1 MQSTFVHQLVTDY
14 LNFLGIDSSAIVARV
29 IEECSVEAEIQ
40 ETMSRVMT
48 RISSLERERA
58 RVMTRI
64 SSLERE
70 REDAISS
77 TRDAE
82 MMENHRRRRDA
93 YVAICND
100 YCEYAYV
107 RIWRFGNE
115 GPSLP
120 VWLSNVFETED
131 WSIDEVISRTT
142 ENRVLTS
149 LQQLSRDYLHGLNI
163 QVLARLY
170 VHAYENGM
178 LVGFC

>member
-1 MQSTFVHQLVTDY
+1 MQSTFVSQLVTDY
-14 LNFLGIDSSAIVARV
+14 LNFLGIDSSAVARV
-29 IEECSVEAEIQ
+29 IEECSVEAEIH

-48 RISSLERERA
+48 RISSLERER
-58 RVMTRI
+58 
-64 SSLERE
+64 
-70 REDAISS
+70 EDPISS

-115 GPSLP
+115 EPSLP

-149 LQQLSRDYLHGLNI
+149 LQQLSRDYLRGLNI

>member
-1 MQSTFVHQLVTDY
+1 MQSTFVSQLVTDY
-14 LNFLGIDSSAIVARV
+14 LNFLGIDSSTIVTRV
-29 IEECSVEAEIQ
+29 IQECSVEAEIQ
-40 ETMSRVMT
+40 ETMSRVM
-48 RISSLERERA
+48 S
-58 RVMTRI
+58 RI

-82 MMENHRRRRDA
+82 MMENHRRRRGA

-142 ENRVLTS
+142 ENQVLTA

>member
-1 MQSTFVHQLVTDY
+1 MQSMFVSQLVTDY
-14 LNFLGIDSSAIVARV
+14 LNFLGIDSSAVARV
-29 IEECSVEAEIQ
+29 IEECSVEAEIH
-40 ETMSRVMT
+40 ETMS
-48 RISSLERERA
+48 

-107 RIWRFGNE
+107 RIWRFGNQE
-115 GPSLP
+115 PSLP

-142 ENRVLTS
+142 ENRVLTT
-149 LQQLSRDYLHGLNI
+149 LQQLSRDYLRGLNI

>member
-1 MQSTFVHQLVTDY
+1 MQSTFVSQLVTDY
-14 LNFLGIDSSAIVARV
+14 LNFLGIDSSAVARV
-29 IEECSVEAEIQ
+29 IEECSVEAEIH

-48 RISSLERERA
+48 RISSLEREREDA
-58 RVMTRI
+58 K
-64 SSLERE
+64 

-115 GPSLP
+115 EPSLP

-149 LQQLSRDYLHGLNI
+149 LQQLSRDYLRGLNI